1 MEYNYPFTELV
12 GLLTVNQIKEV
23 LLPKNEAL
31 KSDIQKIEHDVDTLI
46 NEKGLKLSARF
57 VRLVIYLAQL
67 DLHIWYCKDQMAEH
81 PTEYT
86 HYMTKAHQVNG
97 IRNKVKNLISE
108 YAGDSPKH
116 TNDSPDG
123 LDWELSI

>member
-23 LLPKNEAL
+23 LLPKSETL
-31 KSDIQKIEHDVDTLI
+31 KADIRKIEHDVDTLI
-46 NEKGLKLSARF
+46 QDKGAQLSARF

-81 PTEYT
+81 PDKYT
-86 HYMTKAHQVNG
+86 GYMVKAHQING
-97 IRNKVKNLISE
+97 IRNKVKNLISQ
-108 YAGDSPKH
+108 YVGDSTKH
-116 TNDSPDG
+116 TNESPDG
-123 LDWELSI
+123 LDWELSL

>member
-1 MEYNYPFTELV
+1 MKYNYPFTEFI

-23 LLPKNEAL
+23 LLPKSEVLKCDLGRIEA
-31 KSDIQKIEHDVDTLI
+31 DVDTLI
-46 NEKGLKLSARF
+46 QENEVKLSARF
-57 VRLVIYLAQL
+57 IRLVIYLAQL

-81 PTEYT
+81 PDKYT
-86 HYMTKAHQVNG
+86 DYLVKAHQING

-108 YAGDSPKH
+108 YVGDSPKH

-123 LDWELSI
+123 LDWELSL